1 MYIDTIYVYVD
12 ILQNN
17 KPQHNKPQHSCTM
30 NAACQTYLAP
40 ALALRIIRRITL
52 LRM

>member
-12 ILQNN
+12 ILQND
-17 KPQHNKPQHSCTM
+17 NKPQHSCTM